1 MKVLIISSGFHPV
14 TNNMGGAI
22 ENLIETY
29 LIENE
34 KKFKNDITLYS
45 VETKKG
51 KKERDFQNTKIRII
65 NKTTFAYKIKQAINY
80 IKLKITNK
88 YDGNIYIKE
97 VIKDLKKRKELN
109 YYDCIIVEN
118 IGEFVPII
126 KKYTNTKVVL
136 HLHNDYLNIES
147 KNGNAITQ
155 ACDNIWCVSEFI
167 SKKVKEIIK
176 DEKEKEK
183 VKILYNGINFK
194 KIKKDVS
201 NQEKENIKKKYNI
214 SSEEKVIIYTGRL
227 MPEKGVKELI
237 EAYIE
242 LSKEREN
249 VVLLIAGG
257 TRKIKE
263 NENEFVDNIKKL
275 SKNAKGRVIFTGN
288 IEYEKLYEIYSI
300 ADIQV
305 VPSMWEEAFG
315 LTVIEGM
322 SYSIPVIVTSSGGIP
337 EIVHTDYEL
346 MVDRDLNLIMNLK
359 EKINYVLDNPKIVEN
374 IVKDYPAKISKF
386 TNEEYSNNFNILM
399 NKIMETE

>member
-45 VETKKG
+45 VETEKG

-80 IKLKITNK
+80 IKLKITKK

-97 VIKDLKKRKELN
+97 VINDLKKRKELN

-136 HLHNDYLNIES
+136 HLHNDYLNIET
-147 KNGNAITQ
+147 KNGNVITQ

-183 VKILYNGINFK
+183 VKILYNGINFE
-194 KIKKDVS
+194 KIK
-201 NQEKENIKKKYNI
+201 
-214 SSEEKVIIYTGRL
+214 
-227 MPEKGVKELI
+227 
-237 EAYIE
+237 
-242 LSKEREN
+242 
-249 VVLLIAGG
+249 
-257 TRKIKE
+257 RK
-263 NENEFVDNIKKL
+263 
-275 SKNAKGRVIFTGN
+275 
-288 IEYEKLYEIYSI
+288 
-300 ADIQV
+300 
-305 VPSMWEEAFG
+305 
-315 LTVIEGM
+315 
-322 SYSIPVIVTSSGGIP
+322 
-337 EIVHTDYEL
+337 
-346 MVDRDLNLIMNLK
+346 
-359 EKINYVLDNPKIVEN
+359 
-374 IVKDYPAKISKF
+374 
-386 TNEEYSNNFNILM
+386 
-399 NKIMETE
+399 

>member
-45 VETKKG
+45 VETEKG

-80 IKLKITNK
+80 IKLKITKK

-97 VIKDLKKRKELN
+97 VINDLKKRKELN

-136 HLHNDYLNIES
+136 HLHNDYLNIET
-147 KNGNAITQ
+147 KNGNVITQ

-183 VKILYNGINFK
+183 VKILYNGINFE
-194 KIKKDVS
+194 KIKRDVS

-275 SKNAKGRVIFTGN
+275 STNAKGRVIFTGN
-288 IEYEKLYEIYSI
+288 IEYKKLYEIYSI

-346 MVDRDLNLIMNLK
+346 MVDRDLNLIINLK
-359 EKINYVLDNPKIVEN
+359 EKINYILDNPKIVEN

>member
-1 MKVLIISSGFHPV
+1 
-14 TNNMGGAI
+14 
-22 ENLIETY
+22 
-29 LIENE
+29 
-34 KKFKNDITLYS
+34 
-45 VETKKG
+45 
-51 KKERDFQNTKIRII
+51 
-65 NKTTFAYKIKQAINY
+65 
-80 IKLKITNK
+80 
-88 YDGNIYIKE
+88 
-97 VIKDLKKRKELN
+97 
-109 YYDCIIVEN
+109 
-118 IGEFVPII
+118 
-126 KKYTNTKVVL
+126 
-136 HLHNDYLNIES
+136 
-147 KNGNAITQ
+147 
-155 ACDNIWCVSEFI
+155 
-167 SKKVKEIIK
+167 
-176 DEKEKEK
+176 
-183 VKILYNGINFK
+183 
-194 KIKKDVS
+194 
-201 NQEKENIKKKYNI
+201 
-214 SSEEKVIIYTGRL
+214 

-275 SKNAKGRVIFTGN
+275 STNAKGRVIFTGN
-288 IEYEKLYEIYSI
+288 IEYKKLYEIYSI

-346 MVDRDLNLIMNLK
+346 MVDRDLNLIINLK
-359 EKINYVLDNPKIVEN
+359 EKINYILNNPKIVEN